1 MQEENTLQALKLAS
15 NILKPCQTTQ
25 ELPGFSEEDLFRVC
39 CLVYG
44 TIVMCDLGPGI
55 CPAQTPR

>member
-55 CPAQTPR
+55 